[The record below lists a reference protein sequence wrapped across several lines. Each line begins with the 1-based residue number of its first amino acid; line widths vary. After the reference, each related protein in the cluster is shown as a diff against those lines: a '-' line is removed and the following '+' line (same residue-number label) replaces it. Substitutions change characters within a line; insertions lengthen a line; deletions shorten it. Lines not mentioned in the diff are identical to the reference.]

1 MTLSRAFLF
10 ATILLTG
17 VPAGASTIGVDLL
30 GAWTDPR
37 ASGNIRRLDATVT
50 YAPRVKPE
58 IGITVFLNRALA
70 MSFSE
75 TRGRMPL
82 TLTTNASAAG
92 HSSVLMTSR
101 TGILKVIHRF
111 GNLDGYAGLG
121 VTLPMMRTLTPHVSS
136 GSLTLIRASSPD
148 HAAMVVNAGAA
159 WRLSS
164 RLWLIGDVK
173 YEPFPSTAEVRR
185 STDPSND
192 LESSF
197 HLLVVAT
204 GISVRF

>member
-1 MTLSRAFLF
+1 MTLSRFFLF
-10 ATILLTG
+10 ATILLTV
-17 VPAGASTIGVDLL
+17 VPASAETIGVDLL

-37 ASGNIRRLDATVT
+37 SSGNIRRLDATVT

-58 IGITVFLNRALA
+58 IGITVFLNRSLA
-70 MSFSE
+70 MSISE

-82 TLTTNASAAG
+82 TLRQNASAAG
-92 HSSVLMTSR
+92 RSTVLMTSR
-101 TGILKVIHRF
+101 TGVLNVVRRL
-111 GNLDGYAGLG
+111 GNFDGYAGVG
-121 VTLPMMRTLTPHVSS
+121 ATLPMMRTLTPQVSS

-148 HAAMVVNAGAA
+148 HAAFVVNAGAA
-159 WRLSS
+159 LRLTS
-164 RLWLIGDVK
+164 RFRLIGDVK

-185 STDPSND
+185 STYPNDD